1 MSDTKPKT
9 TPDARKIDAMPTK
22 ALFIDMLTRDIK
34 LIPSIVDL
42 IDNSVD
48 GAIRLRGSA
57 SFKDLWVRVRI
68 SSHELR
74 IADNC
79 GGIEADLARKYA
91 FRFGREKDAPWVHH
105 SIGKFGVGMKRAFFK
120 IGRRFRVESQDPTS
134 RFVVDVSVDAW
145 AQDKKKEWE
154 FKFDTLK
161 EGLKDVSPE
170 RLGTIITITQL
181 HRDVADEFKQQN
193 FQTALK
199 IAIEAKLQAALS
211 RGLEI
216 TLNEIPVGTRH
227 LEMLSTQKLA
237 PARKTLLFRKL
248 GKPVTVKL
256 YCGLGE
262 RDRNAAGWHVFCNGR
277 LVLEADKT
285 DVTCWGPPQV
295 TGIPRFHP
303 QYHRFRGYAYF
314 DCDDAGRLPWNTT
327 KTGIDTDNRI
337 YRAVRPE
344 MTKLMRPVITFL
356 NKLKE
361 ERQAFKDEQD
371 KGPLQKLLAKA
382 SPVPFQDLKMRAAFK
397 VPRVPVRE
405 PKVQLQKIQYEKPLQ
420 KVLEVKKALKARSFR
435 EVGEGTFA
443 YFYNNECK
451 E

>member
-1 MSDTKPKT
+1 MTPPKK
-9 TPDARKIDAMPTK
+9 DVSADDRKIDAMPTK

-42 IDNSVD
+42 VDNSVD
-48 GAIRLRGSA
+48 GAIRLRGSG
-57 SFKDLWVRVRI
+57 SFKDLWVRAKV
-68 SSHELR
+68 SSRELR

-91 FRFGREKDAPWVHH
+91 FRFGRPEDAPLVQH

-120 IGRRFRVESQDPTS
+120 IGRHFRVESQASTS

-145 AQDKKKEWE
+145 AGDERRWE
-154 FKFDTLK
+154 FRFDTLK
-161 EGLKDVSPE
+161 EGLEDVSPE

-181 HRDVADEFKQQN
+181 HRDVAEEFKQQN

-216 TLNEIPVGTRH
+216 TLNEIPLGPRH

-237 PARKTLLFRKL
+237 PARKKLLFRKF
-248 GKPVTVKL
+248 GTPVTVKL

-371 KGPLQKLLAKA
+371 KGPLQKLLAEA
-382 SPVPFQDLKMRAAFK
+382 SPVPFEGLEMRAVFK
-397 VPRVPVRE
+397 MPRVPATE
-405 PKVQLQKIQYEKPLQ
+405 PKVQLQRIQYEQPLE
-420 KVLEVKKALKARSFR
+420 KVLAVKEALKAKSFTQ
-435 EVGEGTFA
+435 VGEGTFA
-443 YFYNNECK
+443 YFYNTECK